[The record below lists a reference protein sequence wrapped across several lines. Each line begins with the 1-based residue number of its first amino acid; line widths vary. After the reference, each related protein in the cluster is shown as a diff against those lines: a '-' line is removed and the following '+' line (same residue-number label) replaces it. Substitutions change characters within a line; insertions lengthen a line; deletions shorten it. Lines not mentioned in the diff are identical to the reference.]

1 MHDLTAKQVI
11 ESDNLRKTVNDLND
25 EVLQV
30 NLEKSSI
37 FAEKERLSKVVNE
50 IDELKV
56 ETQNLRIGHSLDQTT
71 ITKYHG

>member
-1 MHDLTAKQVI
+1 LHDLTAKQVI

-37 FAEKERLSKVVNE
+37 VAEKERLSKVVNE
-50 IDELKV
+50 IDDLKV
-56 ETQNLRIGHSLDQTT
+56 EN
-71 ITKYHG
+71 

>member
-1 MHDLTAKQVI
+1 LHDLTAKQDI

-37 FAEKERLSKVVNE
+37 VAEKERLSKVVNE
-50 IDELKV
+50 IDDLKV
-56 ETQNLRIGHSLDQTT
+56 ENQNLRIGHSLDQTT
-71 ITKYHG
+71 IAKYHG